1 MLNRSTRMIL
11 VLVAVFAA
19 CGLGASVEPLYTD
32 NDTASATSSG
42 HLNETEWVLTSLNG
56 NSPVEDST
64 ITLTFPYE
72 NDISGC
78 TGCNNYGGRYTI
90 NGNDFNISVRGR
102 TYFDC
107 DVPES
112 IMQQE
117 AAYLDV
123 LVSAAAYRVMDDRL
137 EIDNAAG
144 ETILTFTRKK
154 EPSIDPDLNET
165 EWVLTSLNGGSPVE
179 ESRITLTFAEGS
191 VSGFTGCNYY
201 GDEYTM
207 ADEGT
212 LTIPE
217 IAITERLCLMPKGVM
232 PQETAYI
239 EALSDA
245 AAYRVMDDQLEI
257 DNATGETILT
267 FTRKKEPSIDPDL
280 NETEWVLTSLN
291 SGSPVEES
299 RITLTFAEGMVTG
312 FAGCN
317 RYGGEYTIA
326 DNGALTI
333 PEIGITLQDCLTPKG
348 VMPQET
354 DYIEAILDAAAY
366 RVMDDRLEIDD
377 AAGETILV
385 FTLKEELLMDPNALE
400 GIEWQL
406 ISWNCRSPL
415 EDSTITIAFATG
427 EISGHAGCRDYVGT
441 YEASGDDIWFTSIGM
456 EGLTGLKSE
465 ALLKQE
471 AEYTTN
477 LSLATNYR
485 LSEGQLEI
493 FTAPGGVLIYG
504 PVSEEKTSGF
514 EAAFVVVGLI
524 AVAYLL
530 RRRK

>member
-1 MLNRSTRMIL
+1 MIL

-64 ITLTFPYE
+64 ITLAFPYE
-72 NDISGC
+72 DDISGC

-90 NGNDFNISVRGR
+90 NGNDFNIYVQGR

-137 EIDNAAG
+137 EIDNATG

-154 EPSIDPDLNET
+154 EPSIDPALNET

-245 AAYRVMDDQLEI
+245 AAYRVMDD
-257 DNATGETILT
+257 
-267 FTRKKEPSIDPDL
+267 
-280 NETEWVLTSLN
+280 
-291 SGSPVEES
+291 
-299 RITLTFAEGMVTG
+299 
-312 FAGCN
+312 
-317 RYGGEYTIA
+317 
-326 DNGALTI
+326 
-333 PEIGITLQDCLTPKG
+333 
-348 VMPQET
+348 
-354 DYIEAILDAAAY
+354 
-366 RVMDDRLEIDD
+366 RLEIDD

-385 FTLKEELLMDPNALE
+385 FTLKEELLMDPSALE

-406 ISWNCRSPL
+406 ISWNGRSSL
-415 EDSTITIAFATG
+415 EDSNITIAFATG

-441 YEASGDDIWFTSIGM
+441 YEASGDDIRFTSIGM
-456 EGLTGLKSE
+456 KGLTGLKSE

-504 PVSEEKTSGF
+504 PVPEEKTSGF

-524 AVAYLL
+524 TVAYLL

>member
-1 MLNRSTRMIL
+1 MLNRSTLMIL

-64 ITLTFPYE
+64 ITLAFPYE
-72 NDISGC
+72 DDISGC

-90 NGNDFNISVRGR
+90 NGNDFNIYVQGR

-137 EIDNAAG
+137 EIDNATG

-165 EWVLTSLNGGSPVE
+165 EWVLTSLNSGSPVE

-239 EALSDA
+239 EALS
-245 AAYRVMDDQLEI
+245 
-257 DNATGETILT
+257 
-267 FTRKKEPSIDPDL
+267 
-280 NETEWVLTSLN
+280 
-291 SGSPVEES
+291 
-299 RITLTFAEGMVTG
+299 
-312 FAGCN
+312 
-317 RYGGEYTIA
+317 
-326 DNGALTI
+326 
-333 PEIGITLQDCLTPKG
+333 
-348 VMPQET
+348 
-354 DYIEAILDAAAY
+354 DAAAY

-524 AVAYLL
+524 TVAYLL